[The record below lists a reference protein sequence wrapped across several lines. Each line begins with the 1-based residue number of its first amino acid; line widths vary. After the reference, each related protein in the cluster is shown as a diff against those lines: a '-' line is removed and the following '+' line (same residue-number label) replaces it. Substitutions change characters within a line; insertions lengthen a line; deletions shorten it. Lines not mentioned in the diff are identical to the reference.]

1 MSKNKTSTSLSYFY
15 SLGIM
20 VIMKKIKKIWIGLS
34 VFLVVVIVLT
44 IGFLYLKNTENIEY
58 DLSQTFL
65 EYDQLKV
72 AEDQAKQFSQA
83 VSSTVASTVNSS
95 EVKNLSSK
103 NYNVHFGILMY
114 HHIDYKAKRLSVRPE
129 ILDAQIKYLLDQGY
143 KIIKLSEAFK
153 NFSLASTTPG
163 YNKTL
168 VLTFDDGYRDF
179 YLNAYPVLKKYN
191 VPASF
196 YVINQD
202 IGRPGN
208 VTWEMIKQL
217 DKEGLVEIGVHT
229 VNHKPLGKLKPES
242 AYYQM
247 SKSKELLE
255 KGLGHPGDTIV
266 YPFGSFNT
274 NVKKQAKDI
283 GFIGAASVYFGDRP
297 SSKDMYAWRR
307 AMITNTDIG
316 VVLLSKIFIA
326 FELVK

>member
-1 MSKNKTSTSLSYFY
+1 
-15 SLGIM
+15 
-20 VIMKKIKKIWIGLS
+20 MKKTKKFLS
-34 VFLVVVIVLT
+34 SVLVCILFGIIILISFFYWQNLQNQQYENYET
-44 IGFLYLKNTENIEY
+44 IAEL
-58 DLSQTFL
+58 
-65 EYDQLKV
+65 DQLKV
-72 AEDQAKQFSQA
+72 AEDQANQLATVASST
-83 VSSTVASTVNSS
+83 VSSTLNIND
-95 EVKNLSSK
+95 VKNLSSK
-103 NYNVHFGILMY
+103 IYHINFGILMY
-114 HHIDYKAKRLSVRPE
+114 HHINYKAKRLSVKPE

-143 KIIKLSEAFK
+143 QFIRLSDAFK
-153 NFSLASTTPG
+153 TFAVTSSTRP
-163 YNKTL
+163 YEKTL

-191 VPASF
+191 VPAGL

-229 VNHKPLGKLKPES
+229 VNHKPLGKLKPDS

-255 KGLGHPGDTIV
+255 KSLNHQVNTIV
-266 YPFGSFNT
+266 YPFGSFNS
-274 NVKKQAKDI
+274 NVKKQAKEI

-297 SSKDMYAWRR
+297 SGKDLYAWRR
-307 AMITNTDIG
+307 VMITNSDIG
-316 VVLLSKIFIA
+316 AVLLRKMFIA